1 MEPSK
6 SLKSGLRTIWYSVLE
21 LSNIMST
28 KTTDIQE
35 RKIEL
40 IQWLSVI
47 EDATLLQKIFDLKD
61 QSAGDWW
68 DDLSADE
75 ITSIKKGLADAEQ
88 GNLRPHSE
96 AQDIY
101 QKWL

>member
-1 MEPSK
+1 
-6 SLKSGLRTIWYSVLE
+6 
-21 LSNIMST
+21 MST

-47 EDATLLQKIFDLKD
+47 EDATLLQKIYDLKD

-75 ITSIKKGLADAEQ
+75 ITSIKKGLADAEK
-88 GNLRPHSE
+88 GNLRPQSE